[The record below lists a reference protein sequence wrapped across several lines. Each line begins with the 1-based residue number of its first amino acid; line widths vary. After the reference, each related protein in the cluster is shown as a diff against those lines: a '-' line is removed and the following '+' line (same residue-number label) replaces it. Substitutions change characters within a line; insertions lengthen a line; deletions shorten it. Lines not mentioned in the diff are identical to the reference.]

1 MNRNNLK
8 LIVETFLS
16 AMRKDKISLE
26 TIRQLR
32 MDRNKANKLDTS
44 GKKNPIFSK
53 DTVWRAQEETP
64 IENKEVDSSVPALLK
79 HRFSNTT
86 PKYVLGGSDGA
97 FYGDFTMLSPTS
109 ITKNA
114 DILHTHAH
122 EQGHRLVANVIDP
135 SGHGIAAVAKRKEVK
150 TRGDQLDIINNEKAA
165 NSAAEQIRSLSPA
178 LASRALATYSRNKA

>member
-1 MNRNNLK
+1 MNRNNLV

-16 AMRKDKISLE
+16 DMRKGKISLE

-32 MDRNKANKLDTS
+32 VDRNKANTLDTS

-53 DTVWRAQEETP
+53 YTVWRAQDEVP
-64 IENKEVDSSVPALLK
+64 LENKDADSSVVPAILK
-79 HRFSNTT
+79 HRFSKET

-135 SGHGIAAVAKRKEVK
+135 VGHAVAAKAKRKK
-150 TRGDQLDIINNEKAA
+150 NKNIWRT
-165 NSAAEQIRSLSPA
+165 IR
-178 LASRALATYSRNKA
+178 YYK